1 MSFWTFIPLE
11 ADWIYYKD
19 NMIHKILISL
29 ILAVLSSCV
38 TVDRSS
44 QAVNLNAED
53 AKKKM
58 ILEKFTTAANCI
70 VQ

>member
-1 MSFWTFIPLE
+1 
-11 ADWIYYKD
+11 
-19 NMIHKILISL
+19 MIHKILISL